1 MYINDGRG
9 VKSTRGDLGPKGGY
23 KPAERDQDESTGHP
37 HVKIAAFGSQLR
49 RRDNCRIH
57 ARHRSGTAVQNQYV
71 EHLIV
76 FKCEIIGL
84 PMTPE
89 IRAFEFA
96 IGVFAVLIGLA
107 IADIAT
113 SFHRLLRSE
122 TPVNWDPLALSAAL
136 YALCMAIYMW
146 FDLWGVR
153 NIAATRY
160 FLFYLLLFAQ
170 LFVLFLVAASSL
182 PDEANGPINLRD
194 FYAAN
199 RRNFWFLVVLFQIG
213 YVGAG
218 FYFVGGAIAKLPNG
232 TAAMLIAQMSAPLIL
247 ALILLSTKSRAVHY
261 AGIGLLFAVM
271 LIHYGGA
278 SIN

>member
-1 MYINDGRG
+1 
-9 VKSTRGDLGPKGGY
+9 
-23 KPAERDQDESTGHP
+23 
-37 HVKIAAFGSQLR
+37 
-49 RRDNCRIH
+49 
-57 ARHRSGTAVQNQYV
+57 
-71 EHLIV
+71 
-76 FKCEIIGL
+76 
-84 PMTPE
+84 MTPE
-89 IRAFEFA
+89 IRAFEYA

-122 TPVNWDPLALSAAL
+122 SAVKWDPLALGAAL
-136 YALCMAIYMW
+136 YAMCMAIYMW

-153 NIAATRY
+153 NFAATRH

-182 PDEANGPINLRD
+182 PDEASASTDLRE

-199 RRNFWFLVVLFQIG
+199 RRKFWLLVVLFQVG

-218 FYFVGGAIAKLPNG
+218 FYFIGGMIAELPILVS
-232 TAAMLIAQMSAPLIL
+232 TMLIVQMIAPLVL
-247 ALILLSTKSRAVHY
+247 ALVLLATKSRVVHCI
-261 AGIGLLFAVM
+261 GIGLLFVVM
-271 LIHYGGA
+271 FFHYGRM

>member
-1 MYINDGRG
+1 
-9 VKSTRGDLGPKGGY
+9 
-23 KPAERDQDESTGHP
+23 
-37 HVKIAAFGSQLR
+37 
-49 RRDNCRIH
+49 
-57 ARHRSGTAVQNQYV
+57 
-71 EHLIV
+71 
-76 FKCEIIGL
+76 
-84 PMTPE
+84 MTPE

-136 YALCMAIYMW
+136 YALCMAVYMW

-153 NIAATRY
+153 NFAATRH

-232 TAAMLIAQMSAPLIL
+232 SAAMLIAQMSAPLIL

>member
-1 MYINDGRG
+1 
-9 VKSTRGDLGPKGGY
+9 
-23 KPAERDQDESTGHP
+23 
-37 HVKIAAFGSQLR
+37 
-49 RRDNCRIH
+49 
-57 ARHRSGTAVQNQYV
+57 
-71 EHLIV
+71 
-76 FKCEIIGL
+76 
-84 PMTPE
+84 MTPE

-153 NIAATRY
+153 NFAATRH
-160 FLFYLLLFAQ
+160 FLFYVLLFAQ

-218 FYFVGGAIAKLPNG
+218 FYFVGAAIAKLPNG
-232 TAAMLIAQMSAPLIL
+232 IAAMLIAQMSAPLIL

>member
-1 MYINDGRG
+1 
-9 VKSTRGDLGPKGGY
+9 
-23 KPAERDQDESTGHP
+23 
-37 HVKIAAFGSQLR
+37 
-49 RRDNCRIH
+49 
-57 ARHRSGTAVQNQYV
+57 
-71 EHLIV
+71 
-76 FKCEIIGL
+76 
-84 PMTPE
+84 
-89 IRAFEFA
+89 
-96 IGVFAVLIGLA
+96 
-107 IADIAT
+107 
-113 SFHRLLRSE
+113 
-122 TPVNWDPLALSAAL
+122 
-136 YALCMAIYMW
+136 MW

>member
-1 MYINDGRG
+1 
-9 VKSTRGDLGPKGGY
+9 
-23 KPAERDQDESTGHP
+23 
-37 HVKIAAFGSQLR
+37 
-49 RRDNCRIH
+49 
-57 ARHRSGTAVQNQYV
+57 
-71 EHLIV
+71 
-76 FKCEIIGL
+76 
-84 PMTPE
+84 MTPE
-89 IRAFEFA
+89 IRAFEYA

-113 SFHRLLRSE
+113 SFHRLLRSKSA
-122 TPVNWDPLALSAAL
+122 VKWDPLALSAAL

-153 NIAATRY
+153 NFAATRH

-182 PDEANGPINLRD
+182 PDEASDSTDLRE

-199 RRNFWFLVVLFQIG
+199 RRKFWLLVVVFQIG

-218 FYFVGGAIAKLPNG
+218 FYFIGGTIVELPILV
-232 TAAMLIAQMSAPLIL
+232 TAMLIVQMIAPLVL
-247 ALILLSTKSRAVHY
+247 ALALLATKSRVVHSI
-261 AGIGLLFAVM
+261 GIGLLFVVM
-271 LIHYGGA
+271 FLHYGRM